1 MKNHF
6 KIEIKF
12 FLIALALSFLVGLA
26 FGHALPSLL
35 IGVLAYIGW
44 IFYQVKTLNNWLASS
59 ARTEK
64 PELAGIYSYIA
75 DRIIRLQRQH
85 DREAQVL
92 RSSIERQNLLIS
104 EVKDGVMLVDSND
117 RIKWFNT
124 SAESLVRLNPE
135 RDLGLPIRGAI
146 RQASFHTYYESEDYT
161 KPKRICFDELANNW
175 LEISITQYENDEK
188 ILVIRDATMLQEL
201 EDMRRDFIANL
212 SHELRT
218 PVTVLVGYLE
228 TLEIQAETDP
238 NLKRIISEMSKQSER
253 ISALLNNL
261 LTLSKLEVADSKRS
275 NSSINISL
283 LLEQI
288 VSDVPKLKEFDGHKV
303 HTDIQPDLYVSSTEI
318 DMTSV
323 FSNLIYNAV
332 RHTPANTKITV
343 KARSKNA
350 MVRVAIIDE
359 GLGIERHHL
368 HRLTE
373 RFYRVESSRNSAMG
387 GTGLGLAIVKHALLR
402 SGGKLKIESS
412 LGKGSSFRCLL
423 PLEKKA
429 KYQTEAL

>member
-1 MKNHF
+1 M
-6 KIEIKF
+6 
-12 FLIALALSFLVGLA
+12 
-26 FGHALPSLL
+26 
-35 IGVLAYIGW
+35 
-44 IFYQVKTLNNWLASS
+44 
-59 ARTEK
+59 
-64 PELAGIYSYIA
+64 
-75 DRIIRLQRQH
+75 
-85 DREAQVL
+85 
-92 RSSIERQNLLIS
+92 
-104 EVKDGVMLVDSND
+104 
-117 RIKWFNT
+117 
-124 SAESLVRLNPE
+124 
-135 RDLGLPIRGAI
+135 
-146 RQASFHTYYESEDYT
+146 
-161 KPKRICFDELANNW
+161 
-175 LEISITQYENDEK
+175 
-188 ILVIRDATMLQEL
+188 IRDATMLQEL

-332 RHTPANTKITV
+332 RHTPANTEIVV

-350 MVRVAIIDE
+350 MVRVAVIDK

-429 KYQTEAL
+429 N